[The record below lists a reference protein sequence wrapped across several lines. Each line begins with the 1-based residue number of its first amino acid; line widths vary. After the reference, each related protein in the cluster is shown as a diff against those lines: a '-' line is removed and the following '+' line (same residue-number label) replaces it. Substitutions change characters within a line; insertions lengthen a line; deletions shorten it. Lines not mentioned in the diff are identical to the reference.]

1 MGFNLVSVAIAS
13 AAAWL
18 LYTLILQP
26 LFLSPLSKIPA
37 PHWSCHISPLWIL
50 YTRKSNRQNR
60 TLHKAH
66 LKLGPVVRIG
76 PNELSVDG
84 YDALKTVY
92 QGGFE
97 KDQWYSIFNNYGV
110 PNMFSTLASKPH
122 SLRKRMVSN
131 AYAKSFI
138 HASEPAKAQARAILF
153 GRLLPLLSASSPR
166 HTKST
171 STNID
176 IGSSGTSNPGPSPG
190 AGIDVFS
197 TFLASTMDFITAY
210 TFGLRN
216 STDFLRQKA
225 YRDHWLQLYLA
236 RASHGFWPQETPR
249 LNALV
254 TRLGMGLWKL
264 YPSWVDDANAEIW
277 AWNWR
282 LCEGAREYVLG
293 NQKEGGTATAE
304 KEKGQEDKRDVAD
317 EPVVLCAMEAGIEK
331 ERRVNGQDSILYP
344 TTILQKNESV
354 ASEILDQVLA
364 GQETA
369 GIALTYLA
377 WHLSRSPDL
386 QTSLR
391 QELLTLSPDL
401 KMQTNATETNAA
413 SLPAS
418 LPDPKH
424 VDALPILHAV
434 IMETLRLHAPIP
446 GPEPRQTPHSHPPCR
461 LGDFEVPGGVRVA
474 ALGYTLHRN
483 ADVFPD
489 PEVWDHTRWLASN
502 TSEAQRREMLRYF
515 WAFGSGGRMCV
526 GSNFAMNEMKLIAA
540 AIWTNFTTHV
550 VDDTGIEQDD
560 TYTARPV
567 GERLILRFE
576 HVE

>member
-1 MGFNLVSVAIAS
+1 MGFNLVTVAIAS

-60 TLHKAH
+60 TLHAAH
-66 LKLGPVVRIG
+66 FKLGPVVRIG

-110 PNMFSTLASKPH
+110 PNMFSTLSSKPH

-153 GRLLPLLSASSPR
+153 GRLLPLLSASSFR
-166 HTKST
+166 DVKST
-171 STNID
+171 STR
-176 IGSSGTSNPGPSPG
+176 NPGPSPSPSLSPG

-225 YRDHWLQLYLA
+225 YRNHWLQLYLA

-254 TRLGMGLWKL
+254 TRLGMGWWKL

-282 LCEGAREYVLG
+282 LCEGARKYVRG
-293 NQKEGGTATAE
+293 HQTEGAATAE
-304 KEKGQEDKRDVAD
+304 KEDGREDKRDVAD

-331 ERRVNGQDSILYP
+331 ERRVNGKDSILYP
-344 TTILQKNESV
+344 TTILQQNESV

-401 KMQTNATETNAA
+401 KMAPVATDATA

-424 VDALPILHAV
+424 VDALPLLHAV
-434 IMETLRLHAPIP
+434 TMETLRLHAPIP

-461 LGDFEVPGGVRVA
+461 LGDFHVPGGVRVA

-489 PEVWDHTRWLASN
+489 PEVWDHTRWLASC
-502 TSEAQRREMLRYF
+502 TTEAQRREMLRYF

-526 GSNFAMNEMKLIAA
+526 GSNFAMNEMKLIVA

>member
-1 MGFNLVSVAIAS
+1 
-13 AAAWL
+13 
-18 LYTLILQP
+18 
-26 LFLSPLSKIPA
+26 
-37 PHWSCHISPLWIL
+37 
-50 YTRKSNRQNR
+50 
-60 TLHKAH
+60 
-66 LKLGPVVRIG
+66 
-76 PNELSVDG
+76 
-84 YDALKTVY
+84 
-92 QGGFE
+92 
-97 KDQWYSIFNNYGV
+97 
-110 PNMFSTLASKPH
+110 MFSTLSSKPH

-153 GRLLPLLSASSPR
+153 GRLLPLLSASSSR
-166 HTKST
+166 HTKNTSTSTST
-171 STNID
+171 STNTNTNTNTNT
-176 IGSSGTSNPGPSPG
+176 GSNPGPSPSPG

-216 STDFLRQKA
+216 STDFLRKKA

-249 LNALV
+249 LNALAN
-254 TRLGMGLWKL
+254 RLGMGWWKL

-282 LCEGAREYVLG
+282 LCEGAREYVRCHQ
-293 NQKEGGTATAE
+293 NEGDATAE
-304 KEKGQEDKRDVAD
+304 KEKGQEEKRDVAD

-331 ERRVNGQDSILYP
+331 ERRVNGKDSILYP

-401 KMQTNATETNAA
+401 KMAPATATDAA
-413 SLPAS
+413 SLPPSS

-461 LGDFEVPGGVRVA
+461 LGDFHVPGGVRVA
-474 ALGYTLHRN
+474 ALGYALHRN
-483 ADVFPD
+483 AAVFPD
-489 PEVWDHTRWLASN
+489 PEVWDHTRWLASH
-502 TSEAQRREMLRYF
+502 TTEAQRREMLRYF

-526 GSNFAMNEMKLIAA
+526 GSNFAMN
-540 AIWTNFTTHV
+540 
-550 VDDTGIEQDD
+550 
-560 TYTARPV
+560 
-567 GERLILRFE
+567 GEFSPLPFHLSK
-576 HVE
+576 